1 MPYPN
6 PHTNMLANQVTL
18 RIRQLSRALEQ
29 LPADQA
35 LKVIARI
42 LHPDDGAMGSFTQ
55 LVETGARI
63 TRDPAERGVLPP
75 EVCLALGQ
83 AANELHSIG
92 LDLDEHKDT
101 LARAGAPAGTS
112 ATRPASPAPMVARR
126 HR

>member
-1 MPYPN
+1 MPHSIPRI
-6 PHTNMLANQVTL
+6 MVLADQIGL
-18 RIRQLSRALEQ
+18 RMRQLSRVLDQ

-35 LKVIARI
+35 LNVIAYT
-42 LHPDDGAMGSFTQ
+42 LHPDNSLLGSFTQ

-63 TRDPAERGVLPP
+63 ARDQAERGMVAP
-75 EVCLALGQ
+75 EVCLSLGR

-101 LARAGAPAGTS
+101 LARAGAPAGT
-112 ATRPASPAPMVARR
+112 AEARPASPAPLVARR

>member
-6 PHTNMLANQVTL
+6 PRIIVLAD
-18 RIRQLSRALEQ
+18 RIALWMRQMSRLLDQ

-35 LKVIARI
+35 LNAVSRV
-42 LHPDDGAMGSFTQ
+42 LHPDDSLLVGFTS

-63 TRDPAERGVLPP
+63 AREQAERGELPP
-75 EVCLALGQ
+75 EVCLALGR

-101 LARAGAPAGTS
+101 LARAGAPAG
-112 ATRPASPAPMVARR
+112 AAKGRPASPAPLVARR

>member
-6 PHTNMLANQVTL
+6 PHTIMLANQVSL
-18 RIRQLSRALEQ
+18 RLRKLSRALEE

-42 LHPDDGAMGSFTQ
+42 FHPVDGAMGGFTQ

-63 TRDPAERGVLPP
+63 ARDQAERGVLAP
-75 EVCLALGQ
+75 EVCLALGR

-112 ATRPASPAPMVARR
+112 AARPASPAPLVARR